1 MFIIIYIITYTGD
14 TFIEFLRLEM
24 LVQTLLPRVLIVL
37 GIPVI
42 PFFKKFLS
50 NDIEADSVDILN
62 DPEWVQSVKNIEG
75 YTMSG
80 YNGDSDDTAEP
91 SPFVIRAPAPA
102 FERSRRRADIL
113 KMEKMEWDVGH
124 CVDAYKNTF
133 IKHLSRRCTNSD
145 PNYGT
150 AWFHCRVRPYDTPL
164 TGMLYMSNFF
174 LSSYNLL
181 LRISSSSSSSRS
193 SQSF

>member
-1 MFIIIYIITYTGD
+1 
-14 TFIEFLRLEM
+14 M

-37 GIPVI
+37 GIPVMS
-42 PFFKKFLS
+42 FFKKFLS

-80 YNGDSDDTAEP
+80 DEPIEP
-91 SPFVIRAPAPA
+91 SPFIINAPASA

-113 KMEKMEWDVGH
+113 KIEKMEWDAGH

-164 TGMLYMSNFF
+164 TGILHMSRTFM
-174 LSSYNLL
+174 
-181 LRISSSSSSSRS
+181 SSSNPLL
-193 SQSF
+193 